1 VSVQNE
7 RRISLP
13 PDARSPGRARRLVAD
28 ALDDPAYDGVVDS
41 AVLLTS
47 ELAENAVLHAGT
59 EFEVEVRADATA
71 VTVTVSD
78 RGSGP
83 LEEHLAQPRRRYGR
97 AATHGRGLAM
107 LARIAS
113 AWGTRH
119 ESDGTHRTWFT
130 LDLGAPVP
138 SRPAP
143 AAIEPRPA
151 RRVDPPLPAT
161 RPGNPL
167 QLPTALVE
175 RLGAD
180 ELVAELV
187 RRLAEVLGAA
197 SVGVEVDDGDGTGLR
212 EVARTGSGG
221 WPELVVA
228 LPTTPP
234 LRGRLR
240 VTGVADAPEQ
250 REPAEMVA
258 QRVAMA
264 IESAWLRG
272 VDQRRRAWMT
282 YLAETSELLAQS
294 LDVDLAVAVV
304 PQVVVPRLGLWCA
317 VHLVDPL
324 GRLRLAALT
333 HADEDRLPELRAV
346 LDPVARDPYGRPALR
361 GELRERLD
369 ELAHG
374 APGTARFA
382 LPTDGVAVA
391 LRARGR
397 ILGTLSVGRPQGRPH
412 SPEDVVL
419 VDDIARRA
427 GLAIHNAQSTAAH
440 VDVSQALQQ
449 ALLPR
454 ALPIAPG
461 LDLAARYL
469 PATAGSD
476 VGGDFY
482 DVLTLD
488 ATRWLVSIGD
498 VCGKGARAAA
508 RTGTVRDVLR
518 VLVRDGRSL
527 TRALELLNAT
537 LMDAQDPKQF
547 CTLPPRWCRGRAG
560 EPPGLVA
567 DLVLAGHLQPVL
579 VPRRHRRRPRLGGV
593 RGRVRHRRR
602 AGAAAGPHRHPAP
615 DRAGRRAAR
624 STPTGSPSGA
634 GAPGRAGP
642 SSSGPSACSRPRG
655 RRPGAAPRSSSRR
668 CAPRS
673 GGSPATRA
681 TTTSPCS
688 RCGRRLSGHSGARM
702 SSPPPARALLARLVL
717 VLFCLLAGIPAVVAL
732 TPTRASRRS
741 GSTSASGRGRR
752 TSPRSGPR
760 RWCRSATPRSTSSGC
775 RCGGRCG
782 RGSPWARC
790 SATRPR
796 RPCST
801 RRPRSGWARRRWSR
815 SPARSCSG
823 TRWPGPGSCCSP
835 SSLPWARRGCARCW
849 CCAGRAA
856 RPPRRTAPRATP
868 RWPTS
873 CGSACAAGGG

>member
-1 VSVQNE
+1 VSVQTE

-28 ALDDPAYDGVVDS
+28 ALDDPAYDAVVDS

-47 ELAENAVLHAGT
+47 ELSENAVLHAGT
-59 EFEVEVRADATA
+59 EFEVEVRADASA
-71 VTVTVSD
+71 VTITVSD

-97 AATHGRGLAM
+97 AASHGRGLAM
-107 LARIAS
+107 LARISS

-138 SRPAP
+138 RPPAPPAAP
-143 AAIEPRPA
+143 AAGPGPA
-151 RRVDPPLPAT
+151 RAAEPPLPAV

-167 QLPTALVE
+167 HLPAALVE
-175 RLGAD
+175 RLDAD

-197 SVGVEVDDGDGTGLR
+197 SVAVEVDEGDGTGVR
-212 EVARTGSGG
+212 EVARSGSDTA
-221 WPELVVA
+221 PELVVA

-240 VTGVADAPEQ
+240 VTGVADGAPH
-250 REPAEMVA
+250 REPAELVA

-272 VDQRRRAWMT
+272 VDQRRRSWMA

-333 HADEDRLPELRAV
+333 HADEDALPELRAV
-346 LDPVARDPYGRPALR
+346 LDPAERDPYGRPGLQ
-361 GELRERLD
+361 GELRGRLD
-369 ELAHG
+369 ELVHG
-374 APGTARFA
+374 VPGTVRFA
-382 LPTDGVAVA
+382 VPTDGVAVA

-397 ILGTLSVGRPQGRPH
+397 VLGTLSVGRPQGRAH
-412 SPEDVVL
+412 TPEDVVL

-427 GLAIHNAQSTAAH
+427 ALAIHNAQSTAAH
-440 VDVSQALQQ
+440 VGVSQELQQ

-454 ALPIAPG
+454 ALPVAPG

-518 VLVRDGRSL
+518 VLVRDGRPL
-527 TRALELLNAT
+527 TRALELLNAA
-537 LMDAQDPKQF
+537 LMDAQDPTQF
-547 CTLPPRWCRGRAG
+547 CTLATALVSRPGPG

-579 VPRRHRRRPRLGGV
+579 VRAATADAPASASFVGEFGTAVGLVPHLELTATRHRLGPGDALLVYTDGVTERRRGTRTRRPELFGPERLI
-593 RGRVRHRRR
+593 
-602 AGAAAGPHRHPAP
+602 AAAQEA
-615 DRAGRRAAR
+615 AGRSAAELVDAVRAAVER
-624 STPTGSPSGA
+624 FSGD
-634 GAPGRAGP
+634 
-642 SSSGPSACSRPRG
+642 PRDDDI
-655 RRPGAAPRSSSRR
+655 
-668 CAPRS
+668 
-673 GGSPATRA
+673 
-681 TTTSPCS
+681 
-688 RCGRRLSGHSGARM
+688 
-702 SSPPPARALLARLVL
+702 ALLAV
-717 VLFCLLAGIPAVVAL
+717 
-732 TPTRASRRS
+732 
-741 GSTSASGRGRR
+741 
-752 TSPRSGPR
+752 
-760 RWCRSATPRSTSSGC
+760 
-775 RCGGRCG
+775 
-782 RGSPWARC
+782 
-790 SATRPR
+790 
-796 RPCST
+796 
-801 RRPRSGWARRRWSR
+801 
-815 SPARSCSG
+815 
-823 TRWPGPGSCCSP
+823 
-835 SSLPWARRGCARCW
+835 
-849 CCAGRAA
+849 RAA
-856 RPPRRTAPRATP
+856 A
-868 RWPTS
+868 
-873 CGSACAAGGG
+873 